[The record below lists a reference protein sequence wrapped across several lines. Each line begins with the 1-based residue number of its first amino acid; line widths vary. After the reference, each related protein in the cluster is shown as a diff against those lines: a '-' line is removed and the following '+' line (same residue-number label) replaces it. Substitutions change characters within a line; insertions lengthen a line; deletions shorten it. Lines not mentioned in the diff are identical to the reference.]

1 MSTHVAFVAYPVG
14 DLLASRRFYDAV
26 LQAEGA
32 SMSDDWI
39 EYTLGDATFAITRA
53 DADHPA
59 PVSGALVAFEV
70 SDLSAE
76 VARLRDH
83 SVTFRGDV
91 VETAV
96 CRFIIAID
104 PDGSEFLIHQRKR
117 VPDAAN
123 HLTK

>member
-1 MSTHVAFVAYPVG
+1 MRSNATAAKV
-14 DLLASRRFYDAV
+14 SK
-26 LQAEGA
+26 
-32 SMSDDWI
+32 
-39 EYTLGDATFAITRA
+39 GDAAA
-53 DADHPA
+53 LDALA
-59 PVSGALVAFEV
+59 
-70 SDLSAE
+70 AE

-117 VPDAAN
+117 VPDAAR
-123 HLTK
+123 TI